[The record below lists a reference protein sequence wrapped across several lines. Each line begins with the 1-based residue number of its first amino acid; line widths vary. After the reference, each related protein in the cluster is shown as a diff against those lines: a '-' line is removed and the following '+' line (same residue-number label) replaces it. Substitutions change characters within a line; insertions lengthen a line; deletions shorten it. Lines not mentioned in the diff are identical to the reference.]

1 MSAPQMTSLSTRGL
15 AAAVTALALTLGGLV
30 AAAPAAAATT
40 ITVGTTADT
49 DVNGACTN
57 PGVTTPA
64 SPTSLRNALC
74 VASNLGGTSTVTVP
88 AGTYTLTD
96 TLTLGTAAGTDVT
109 LASSGGQA
117 KIVGDDTFQL
127 LALDPDLVGDVAVTI
142 DGFSF
147 SHGRDTVFG
156 GAAIIAGA
164 NDSAPD
170 TLVVRNSSFAGNVAA
185 GGSGTPGGAI
195 QFVGGDLTITDSTFD
210 NNSAGPSSGGA
221 VYFEARNTGDS
232 LLVAGSTFTSNSV
245 HAAGGVPAGGGA
257 IAFDTVGPVSATVTI
272 GGNTFRGNSAI
283 GTPGAPGLGGAIR
296 QLHGPAFIDG
306 NVFSGNAVSGSG
318 STGSAV
324 HATAGDLTARY
335 NSIAGNTGAAAVQA
349 DGSTTA
355 TLTQNWWGCNT
366 GSNGLGCDTAA
377 ITTGATTPYLML
389 IASANASSLTAGQTA
404 TLTASLL
411 TDSSASPVDPSKLG
425 AFAGRT
431 ITWTSVGPAGSTV
444 APSPTPLSG
453 GVATATYTAGSTPGV
468 GGATAV
474 LDSGSFIVPMTIR
487 QNAAFT
493 SPDTLTAV
501 VGSPVDFTVTTSG
514 YPVPTVSFGSGSLPN
529 GLSIAYNGATARIS
543 GTPLPGTTGSYPLT
557 LEADNGAGPVQQTL
571 TISVAQLPAF
581 TSALSATV
589 EAGSAVD
596 VTISTSG
603 IPDPAISVTGGM
615 PAGLTLTDNHDG
627 TARLHGTPTVPAGS
641 YSIGLSA
648 VNAAGTTPGT
658 FTLQL
663 TTSPAFTSA
672 DQTTFSAGTPGSF
685 AVTVDP
691 GFPAHAE
698 VAVSGAPAWL
708 SLSGAPGAQTLTGT
722 PPAGSGGVYPLTLSI
737 IGSGVTQAFSLRVNE
752 APVITQQPSSVN
764 VVSGAN
770 AVFLSGASGYPA
782 PTVQW
787 QRFIGGAWTDIP
799 GATSTILMFPTSMSD
814 TGARVRA
821 VFTSTSGTATTNEGV
836 LSVGQVPG
844 IPAIDPVTA
853 PVGSELTV
861 PITTTGLPRGT
872 ITATGVP
879 AWLTFTDLGNGT
891 ASLVGTPALADAG
904 TVTIGLHVSNG
915 FGTADTTVQVT
926 AVGSLPQF
934 TGVMSET
941 VAAGDAVDVTITTGG
956 VPTSAITA
964 IGALPDGLVFT
975 DNHDGTARLHG
986 TTDAGPGPHAIPLSA
1001 TNIHGATPGTFTL
1014 TITAPPRFLSSS
1026 TTSGVVGLPIMNP
1039 VAIDAGYPALTSVS
1053 MTGAP
1058 SWLTLTPAPG
1068 PQLLIGLPPAGAGG
1082 TYTFELSIDGS
1093 TVVQEFTLTVNEA
1106 PVVSLQPL
1114 PQTVVDGDTVTV
1126 TAAAT
1131 GYPAPTVRWQRL
1143 IGGMWTDIAGATSP
1157 TLSFTAGIADDGV
1170 RMRALFSN
1178 GLGDTASDEV
1188 VLTVGQLPAFTP
1200 IAPVTA
1206 LAGGA
1211 LTVDITANGLPSG
1224 TITASDLPAWLT
1236 FTDAGDGTATLTGTP
1251 ALADAGTVEVPL
1263 HVDNGFGT
1271 ADLTVRITVETAVPL
1286 PYQLPSQ
1293 TDGAL
1298 TGVPGSVVRG
1308 QQITIGGSGFLPGAP
1323 IRVGMYSVPAALG
1336 TAVAD
1341 QTGAFTA
1348 VVTIP
1353 ADMPAG
1359 AHTIAAAGIGADGT
1373 ARLLAS
1379 GTTVSVP
1386 VSGGSSSGGLAT
1398 TGADGS
1404 VTTGLALLALI
1415 SVLGGLA
1422 LIRGARRR
1430 MI

>member
-1 MSAPQMTSLSTRGL
+1 MSAPQMTSLSMRGL
-15 AAAVTALALTLGGLV
+15 AAAVTALALTLGGLA

-49 DVNGACTN
+49 DANGACAN

-74 VASNLGGTSTVTVP
+74 VASNLGGTSTITVP
-88 AGTYTLTD
+88 AGTYTVIS
-96 TLTLGTAAGTDVT
+96 TLELGTTAGTDVT

-117 KIVGDDTFQL
+117 KIVGNDTFQL
-127 LALDPDLVGDVAVTI
+127 LALDPALVGDVKVTI

-147 SHGRDTVFG
+147 SRGRDAVFG

-164 NDSAPD
+164 NDSAAD
-170 TLVVRNSSFAGNVAA
+170 TLVVAHPALVGIDVAA
-185 GGSGTPGGAI
+185 RGSGTPGGAI
-195 QFVGGDLTITDSTFD
+195 QFIGGDLTITDSTFD
-210 NNSAGPSSGGA
+210 NNSAGASSGGA
-221 VYFEARNTGDS
+221 VYYEARNSGDAM
-232 LLVAGSTFTSNSV
+232 LVSGSTFTSNSV

-257 IAFDTVGPVSATVTI
+257 IAFDRIGPVSATVTI
-272 GGNTFRGNSAI
+272 GGNTFRGNSAV

-296 QLHGPAFIDG
+296 QLHGPAFIDSNLFAG
-306 NVFSGNAVSGSG
+306 NSATGAGSN
-318 STGSAV
+318 GSAIS
-324 HATAGDLTARY
+324 ATGGPLGMRF
-335 NSIAGNTGAAAVQA
+335 NSIAGNTGAPAVQA
-349 DGSTTA
+349 DASTTA
-355 TLTQNWWGCNT
+355 VLSQNWWGCNT
-366 GSNGLGCDTAA
+366 GASGMGCDTA
-377 ITTGATTPYLML
+377 TFVTGTTTPYLML
-389 IASANASSLTAGQTA
+389 IVSANASSLTAGQTA

-431 ITWTSVGPAGSTV
+431 ITWSSVGPAGSAV
-444 APSPTPLSG
+444 APSPTLLTG
-453 GVATATYTAGSTPGV
+453 GVTTATYTAGSTPGV

-474 LDSGSFIVPMTIR
+474 LDSGSFTVPMTIR
-487 QNAAFT
+487 QNATFT
-493 SPDTLTAV
+493 SPDTLAAV
-501 VGSPVDFTVTTSG
+501 VGTPVDFTVTTSG
-514 YPVPTVSFGSGSLPN
+514 YPVPTVTGSGSLPN
-529 GLSIAYNGATARIS
+529 GLSIAYNGATAHIT
-543 GTPLPGTTGSYPLT
+543 GTPLPGSTGSYPLA

-571 TISVAQLPAF
+571 TITVGQLPAF
-581 TSALSATV
+581 TSALSTTV

-596 VTISTSG
+596 LTISASG
-603 IPDPAISVTGGM
+603 VPTPAISVTGGM
-615 PAGLTLTDNHDG
+615 PPGLTLDDNHDG

-648 VNAAGTTPGT
+648 VNAVGTTPGT

-663 TTSPAFTSA
+663 TASPAFTSA

-698 VAVSGAPAWL
+698 VAVTGAPAWL
-708 SLSGAPGAQTLTGT
+708 SLGGAPGSQTLTGT
-722 PPAGSGGVYPLTLSI
+722 PPAGSGGVYSLTLSI
-737 IGSGVTQAFSLRVNE
+737 VGSSVTQSFSLRVNE

-764 VVSGAN
+764 VVSGSN
-770 AVFLSGASGYPA
+770 AVFQSGAFGYPA

-799 GATSTILMFPTSMSD
+799 GATSTTLMFPTSMSD

-853 PVGSELTV
+853 PVGSELTI

-891 ASLVGTPALADAG
+891 ATLVGTPALADAG

-926 AVGSLPQF
+926 AVGSMPQF

-964 IGALPDGLVFT
+964 IGALPNGLVLT

-986 TTDAGPGPHAIPLSA
+986 TADAGPGPHAFSLSA
-1001 TNIHGATPGTFTL
+1001 TNIHGSTFATFTL
-1014 TITAPPRFLSSS
+1014 TITAPPRFLSASTASS
-1026 TTSGVVGLPIMNP
+1026 TVGLPIMNLIT
-1039 VAIDAGYPALTSVS
+1039 IDPGYPALTSVS

-1058 SWLTLTPAPG
+1058 SWLALTPAPG
-1068 PQLLIGLPPAGAGG
+1068 PQLLIGLAPAGAGG
-1082 TYTFELSIDGS
+1082 TYTFELSIVGS
-1093 TVVQEFTLTVNEA
+1093 TVVQEYTLTVNEA

-1114 PQTVVDGDTVTV
+1114 PKTVVDGDTVTFM
-1126 TAAAT
+1126 AAAT
-1131 GYPAPTVRWQRL
+1131 GYPVPTVKWQRL
-1143 IGGMWTDIAGATSP
+1143 IGGTWTDIAGATSP
-1157 TLSFTAGIADDGV
+1157 TLSFAAGIADNGAKV
-1170 RMRALFSN
+1170 RALFSN
-1178 GLGDTASDEV
+1178 GIGDTASDEV
-1188 VLTVGQLPAFTP
+1188 VLTVGQLPVFTP

-1211 LTVDITANGLPSG
+1211 LTVDITATGLPSG
-1224 TITASDLPAWLT
+1224 TITASGVPAWLT

-1251 ALADAGTVEVPL
+1251 VLADAGTFEVPL

-1323 IRVGMYSVPAALG
+1323 IRIGMYSVPAALG

-1353 ADMPAG
+1353 ADMTAG

-1398 TGADGS
+1398 TGVDGS
-1404 VTTGLALLALI
+1404 GTIALALLALF
-1415 SVLGGLA
+1415 SMLVGFA
-1422 LIRGARRR
+1422 LIRRARRR
-1430 MI
+1430 MV